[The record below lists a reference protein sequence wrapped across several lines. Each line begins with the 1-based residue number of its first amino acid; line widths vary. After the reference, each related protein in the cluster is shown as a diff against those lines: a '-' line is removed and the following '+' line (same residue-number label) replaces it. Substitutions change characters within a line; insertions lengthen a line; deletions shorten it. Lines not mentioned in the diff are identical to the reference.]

1 MRYNSQDELSRRQF
15 MLDNARRLLGV
26 SVAPM
31 LGAGLAT
38 PTFAA
43 SGSKNKKPGQSVIFL
58 NMNGGM
64 SHHDTFDL
72 KGDNKKVNGIESSIK
87 GFKVANYLPQ
97 TAKMLDQCTVI
108 NSMTSKQGAHPQG
121 QYLLHK
127 SYTPLGTIT
136 HPSVGAWITR
146 EAGRNNES
154 LPGYIAINTSANMS
168 GGGWMGAN
176 YSAASVGNPEQ
187 GLKNVELYHGVS
199 EEDFQ
204 MRLKIADKLNT
215 KFHEN
220 YATTE
225 VKGYAG
231 LFDEAVKTM
240 KSDDLT
246 AFDLSEEPEKMRS
259 AYGDNNFGQ
268 GCLLARRLVE
278 VGVRYVE
285 VSLGGWDTH
294 FDNFTAVQGRCGE
307 LDKAYAQLLKD
318 LKSKGLLDSTLV
330 VLASEFGRGEVQP
343 QYNNGRSHH
352 PGAFTCMMAGAGVNQ
367 GMVLGKTDK
376 KGLKVESDPV
386 TLYDFNATIAYA
398 LGVDSHKVV
407 YSPSKRPFR
416 IAGPDKEKGAPVTKI
431 FS

>member
-31 LGAGLAT
+31 LGGTLAT
-38 PTFAA
+38 QAFAK
-43 SGSKNKKPGQSVIFL
+43 SSTNTKPAQSVIFL
-58 NMNGGM
+58 NMSGGM
-64 SHHDTFDL
+64 SHMDTFDL
-72 KGDNKKVNGIESSIK
+72 KSSNSKVNGKESAIK
-87 GFKVANYLPQ
+87 GYSIANYLPK
-97 TAKMLDQCTVI
+97 TAKVLDNCTVI

-136 HPSVGAWITR
+136 HPSLGSWITR
-146 EAGRNNES
+146 EAGRNNED
-154 LPGYIAINTSANMS
+154 LPGYVAVSTPAGLT

-176 YSAASVGNPEQ
+176 YSAALVGNPEN
-187 GLKNVELYHGVS
+187 GLKNVERFHGVS
-199 EEDFQ
+199 EEDFK
-204 MRLKIADKLNT
+204 MRLAIADKLNK
-215 KFHEN
+215 KFHSE
-220 YATTE
+220 YATPE

-231 LFDEAVKTM
+231 LFDEAVKIM
-240 KSDDLT
+240 NSDDLS
-246 AFDLSEEPEKMRS
+246 AFDLSEESGKIRGD
-259 AYGDNNFGQ
+259 YGESNFGQ

-278 VGVRYVE
+278 VGVRFVE
-285 VSLGGWDTH
+285 VTLGGWDTH
-294 FDNFTAVQGRCGE
+294 FDNFTAVEGRCKD
-307 LDKAYAQLLKD
+307 LDQAYSALIND

-352 PGAFTCMMAGAGVNQ
+352 PGAFTSVLAGGGVNA
-367 GMVLGKTDK
+367 GMLYGESDK
-376 KGLKVESDPV
+376 KGLRVESDPV

-416 IAGPDKEKGAPVTKI
+416 IAGPDAEKGAPVTKL
-431 FS
+431 FT